1 MVKVLD
7 VYFGW
12 IILIDVVILGGNK
25 IIFLLIDKIIKVWNF
40 DNIFEDVYLI
50 DCLEKLIEFIY
61 VFDESFYGVMM
72 SRNCVGVWDL
82 NMGKLVYIFEICV
95 VVILVRII
103 KDGKNVV
110 VVEIGKFFYWEVE

>member
-61 VFDESFYGVMM
+61 VFDESLYGVMM

>member
-61 VFDESFYGVMM
+61 VLDESFYGVMM

>member
-61 VFDESFYGVMM
+61 VFDESLYGVMI

>member
-61 VFDESFYGVMM
+61 VFDESLYGVIM